1 MNINKIKKKKTL
13 DDNKKDN
20 FEPINK
26 KILKLGNKS
35 GNNDV
40 KNNYINLIQ
49 KGIKNELKKKY
60 DKNIFKENIVSVIER
75 ESENEVRQF
84 LKDKKEL
91 DIKNKMSILSM
102 TGKKKKKLPNI
113 RNKTLS
119 RNDKDINLD
128 INLSKINKRKK
139 SFSKEKKQDLTKK
152 ILDYEQKIIR
162 DVNRRI
168 KTIYENL
175 NKNPIPNNE

>member
-1 MNINKIKKKKTL
+1 MNINNLIQKKTL
-13 DDNKKDN
+13 DDNNKDN
-20 FEPINK
+20 IEPINK

-35 GNNDV
+35 GNNNI
-40 KNNYINLIQ
+40 KNNFLNLIQ
-49 KGIKNELKKKY
+49 KGIKNELRKKY

-139 SFSKEKKQDLTKK
+139 SFS
-152 ILDYEQKIIR
+152 
-162 DVNRRI
+162 
-168 KTIYENL
+168 
-175 NKNPIPNNE
+175 